1 MLKQFGT
8 EQSWYKLWVRQLDE
22 GKLLNIRAMRTLPID
37 LKNKDGKK
45 TWKRKLEAKW
55 QIIFIFQLKHLWK

>member
-45 TWKRKLEAKW
+45 TWKRKLEAKR

>member
-8 EQSWYKLWVRQLDE
+8 EQSRYKLWVRQLDE

-45 TWKRKLEAKW
+45 A
-55 QIIFIFQLKHLWK
+55 